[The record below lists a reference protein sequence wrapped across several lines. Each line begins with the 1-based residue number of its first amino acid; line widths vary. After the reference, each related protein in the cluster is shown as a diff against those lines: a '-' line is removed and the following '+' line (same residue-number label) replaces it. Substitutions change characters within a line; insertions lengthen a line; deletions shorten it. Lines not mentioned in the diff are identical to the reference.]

1 MIARRAWSV
10 GLLALAFA
18 AGAAWLAS
26 RGDGEARSGAP
37 SPSGASSSH
46 EHAGEAPEPLEGAPD
61 PAAAVAPAAAA
72 DLEAPEPLE
81 GSAAPEREPL
91 DPVRTK
97 LYFAHQME
105 STHRAVMFA
114 ARHHSFDPLVTA
126 RIAELL
132 EEEARAIRE
141 LLASDATPRA
151 LFGLIEAE
159 RSATDAAVETLLTG
173 YQLLMFEM
181 AHAGVGDDY
190 AHALL
195 EMQQ

>member
-1 MIARRAWSV
+1 M
-10 GLLALAFA
+10 LALAFA

-26 RGDGEARSGAP
+26 RGDGEVRSGAP
-37 SPSGASSSH
+37 SPSGGSSPH
-46 EHAGEAPEPLEGAPD
+46 EHVGEAPEPLEGAPN

-105 STHRAVMFA
+105 STHRAVMVA
-114 ARHHSFDPLVTA
+114 ARHHNFDPLVTA

-132 EEEARAIRE
+132 EEEARAIRQ
-141 LLASDATPRA
+141 LLESDDAAA

-159 RSATDAAVETLLTG
+159 RSATDAVVETLLTG